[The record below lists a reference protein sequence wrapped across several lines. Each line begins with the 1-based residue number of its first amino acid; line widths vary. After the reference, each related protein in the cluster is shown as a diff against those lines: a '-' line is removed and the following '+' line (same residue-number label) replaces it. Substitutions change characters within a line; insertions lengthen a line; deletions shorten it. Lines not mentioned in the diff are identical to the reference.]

1 VVITVSGVPTGTKSL
16 AVEVTVDTAVIKLQ
30 NPTNDLGA
38 LSLADSNSVGVAI
51 LSETDLPASFM
62 LTVPLTAVAAGSS
75 MFALGNVLNMLGG
88 TALAGA
94 SATVDSSSVTVSAGG
109 GTSGTS
115 GTTGGTSGP
124 GGMLSADTITITL
137 TGQAV
142 TQTDAV
148 VATVGFGTA
157 DVAKLGT
164 AKPTFMGTGASQLLT
179 DVDTA
184 TGDLSAAWTGTITDE
199 VAVLTA
205 MLDPGSMAGTT
216 TVLVSKVRAKG
227 GTDITDSIVSSV
239 SPSSVT
245 NSAATVG
252 GASFTFVGP
261 DEVTGP
267 GKAAFAFT
275 VSGGSVSSATVNGAM
290 VTFEGDVGIAIVTL
304 PASGSLDLVVTAGSD
319 MASIGS
325 VTVNAGEGKAPKVAN
340 AKAKNKGEA
349 STLVVTGKRLKDA
362 SVEIVP
368 TDRDQAS
375 AKAKGA
381 RVNAKYSECIP
392 NGSFVNVSTA
402 GGTDAKKIKV
412 KGGCD
417 SDLVE

>member
-1 VVITVSGVPTGTKSL
+1 
-16 AVEVTVDTAVIKLQ
+16 
-30 NPTNDLGA
+30 
-38 LSLADSNSVGVAI
+38 
-51 LSETDLPASFM
+51 
-62 LTVPLTAVAAGSS
+62 
-75 MFALGNVLNMLGG
+75 MLGG
-88 TALAGA
+88 TAIAGA
-94 SATVDSSSVTVSAGG
+94 SASADSSSVTVGG
-109 GTSGTS
+109 STS

-137 TGQAV
+137 TGQPV

-148 VATVGFGTA
+148 VTTVGFGTA
-157 DVAKLGT
+157 NVAKLGT

-205 MLDPGSMAGTT
+205 MLEAGSMAGTT

-252 GASFTFVGP
+252 GASFTLIGP

-267 GKAAFAFT
+267 GKAAFAFS
-275 VSGGSVSSATVNGAM
+275 VSGGSVSSATLNGAM
-290 VTFEGDVGIAIVTL
+290 VDFVRDDVGIAIVTL

-319 MASIGS
+319 MASVGS
-325 VTVNAGEGKAPKVAN
+325 VTVDAGSGKAPKVSN
-340 AKAKNKGEA
+340 ATAKNKGGET
-349 STLVVTGKRLKDA
+349 STLVVTGKNLKGA
-362 SVEIVP
+362 SAEIVP
-368 TDRDQAS
+368 TDREQSS
-375 AKAKGA
+375 AKATGA
-381 RVNAKYSECIP
+381 RIKAAYSECIP
-392 NGSFVNVSTA
+392 KGSYVNASTD
-402 GGTDAKKIKV
+402 GGTSAKKIKV